1 MRIPSTVQR
10 SFWVAQQ
17 VFRGALQEFIVSQA
31 PVLSVPTNIITG
43 FLGSGKTTAINHLLK
58 HKPDGERWAVLVNE
72 FGQVGIDG
80 SLIEQQDG
88 IEVKELAGGCLCCA
102 LGPSLPITLATLL
115 RRFRPDRLLIEPT
128 GLGHPARIIDTLQ
141 NEQFRQVL
149 DLRSIICL
157 LDPRVLH
164 QPEVLRQPG
173 FLDQLNLA
181 DLVVLNRIDLADET
195 EIEEAKSLSAN
206 LFPPKLAIHAT
217 TQGQLDPGWLDL
229 DHLSQRQARYP
240 QAHASTPVMRHP
252 PLAPV
257 ERPKLAEPGKPV
269 LQTGSQDGYYSYGWI
284 FAVEDRFDWQAVQPY
299 LDGLKEI
306 VRLKAVLRIGH
317 AWVGYNRNAG
327 QPANV
332 SESAWRRDSR
342 LEILSRQPL
351 EQAVIERELLGC
363 LAG

>member
-1 MRIPSTVQR
+1 M
-10 SFWVAQQ
+10 
-17 VFRGALQEFIVSQA
+17 SQA
-31 PVLSVPTNIITG
+31 PIQSVPTNIITG
-43 FLGSGKTTAINHLLK
+43 FLGTGKTTAINHLLK
-58 HKPDGERWAVLVNE
+58 HKPEGERWAVLVNE
-72 FGQVGIDG
+72 FGQIGIDG

-141 NEQFRQVL
+141 SDQFRQVL
-149 DLRSIICL
+149 DLRCIICL
-157 LDPRVLH
+157 LDPMVLH

-181 DLVVLNRIDLADET
+181 DLIVLNRIDLAGEA
-195 EIEEAKSLSAN
+195 EILEAKNLSAN

-217 TQGQLDPGWLDL
+217 TQGQLEPEWLDL
-229 DHLSQRQARYP
+229 DHLSQRQASYP
-240 QAHASTPVMRHP
+240 QAHASNPARQTT
-252 PLAPV
+252 LAPV
-257 ERPKLAEPGKPV
+257 DRPKQAEPGKPV

-284 FAVEDRFDWQAVQPY
+284 FAVEDRFDWQAVQQY
-299 LDGLKEI
+299 LDDLNEI

-317 AWVGYNRNAG
+317 AWVGYNRNNG
-327 QPANV
+327 QPANI

-363 LAG
+363 LAE

>member
-1 MRIPSTVQR
+1 M
-10 SFWVAQQ
+10 
-17 VFRGALQEFIVSQA
+17 SQA
-31 PVLSVPTNIITG
+31 PIQSVPTNIITG
-43 FLGSGKTTAINHLLK
+43 FLGSGKTTAINQLLK
-58 HKPDGERWAVLVNE
+58 HKPDSERWAVLVNE

-88 IEVKELAGGCLCCA
+88 IEVKELAGGCLCCT

-141 NEQFRQVL
+141 NDQFRQVL
-149 DLRSIICL
+149 ELRSIICL
-157 LDPRVLH
+157 LDPMVLH

-181 DLVVLNRIDLADET
+181 DLVVLNRIDLAGEA
-195 EIEEAKSLSAN
+195 EIAEAKSLSAN

-217 TQGQLDPGWLDL
+217 TQGQLEPGWLDL
-229 DHLSQRQARYP
+229 EHLSQRQASYP
-240 QAHASTPVMRHP
+240 QAHASNPVRQTT
-252 PLAPV
+252 LAPV
-257 ERPKLAEPGKPV
+257 DRPKLAEPGKPV

-284 FAVEDRFDWQAVQPY
+284 FAAEDRFDWQAVQEY
-299 LDGLKEI
+299 LDGLNEI

-317 AWVGYNRNAG
+317 AWVGYNRNNG
-327 QPANV
+327 QPADI

-351 EQAVIERELLGC
+351 EQAVIEGELLGC